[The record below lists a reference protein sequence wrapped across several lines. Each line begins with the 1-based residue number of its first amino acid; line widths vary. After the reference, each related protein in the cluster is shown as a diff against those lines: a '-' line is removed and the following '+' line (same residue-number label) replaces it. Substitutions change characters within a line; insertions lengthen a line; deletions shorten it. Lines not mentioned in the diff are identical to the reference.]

1 MTQQAQREIT
11 VQDLEA
17 MKNNV
22 DRGKEILGKAEG
34 KLENL
39 HQQKDN
45 LTAQIKELGVEPENL
60 DSEIEQ
66 LNNQISDIFERAQAL
81 IPHELINRR

>member
-1 MTQQAQREIT
+1 MEQREIT

-39 HQQKDN
+39 HQQKDS
-45 LTAQIKELGVEPENL
+45 LTGQIKELGVEPENL
-60 DSEIEQ
+60 DTEIEQ
-66 LNNQISDIFERAQAL
+66 LNSQISSLFSKAQEL
-81 IPHELINRR
+81 IPHDLINRR

>member
-1 MTQQAQREIT
+1 MEKREVT
-11 VQDLEA
+11 VQDLEQ

-34 KLENL
+34 KLESL

-45 LTAQIKELGVEPENL
+45 LTTQIKELGVEPENL
-60 DSEIEQ
+60 DTEIDQ
-66 LNNQISDIFERAQAL
+66 LNEQIGSLFAKAQEL
-81 IPHELINRR
+81 IPHDLINRR